1 ALDTVTAGPLT
12 HARTATTLPALP
24 SEVRLRAVKHRP
36 ERVT

>member
-1 ALDTVTAGPLT
+1 ATA
-12 HARTATTLPALP
+12 LPALP